1 MHKSEYMRSLYEA
14 SFHASHA
21 LGSQSRTLE
30 AAIAEARKKH
40 APALIGASLERY
52 RPSQQEDMPV
62 TVICTRRQR
71 GPSRRMVQQRRAA
84 HARARWPWKLQTQWP
99 WTDAEVCL
107 IDALLYLGGAS
118 GEFDVYRSELENRAG
133 VRPSTQRAAEAKLRD
148 LSLLEV
154 VENRREYDRNDANSY
169 QLKGV
174 LKEAAR
180 ILWVRRGEG
189 TKLCAPFGGLENQE
203 PHTSPT
209 LAPPT
214 LLKWTPGRRP
224 PVTPEPKARAER
236 FDHIATGVPTSP
248 QSGEVCKLLGR
259 NEQAKPA
266 AANAA
271 GDGVAETVALDLI
284 RSFLPEVAPAEAP
297 PDSVDDALALA
308 DRLQRTYAPT
318 LWPHVWRAWRKRW
331 GLTAVLAVLETGLM
345 RRGGQIETSGAQYL
359 SGILGRNRRQAP
371 APEATLQA
379 MRASRRA
386 PGLALGR
393 SGRGA
398 RS

>member
-1 MHKSEYMRSLYEA
+1 M
-14 SFHASHA
+14 
-21 LGSQSRTLE
+21 
-30 AAIAEARKKH
+30 
-40 APALIGASLERY
+40 
-52 RPSQQEDMPV
+52 
-62 TVICTRRQR
+62 
-71 GPSRRMVQQRRAA
+71 
-84 HARARWPWKLQTQWP
+84 
-99 WTDAEVCL
+99 
-107 IDALLYLGGAS
+107 
-118 GEFDVYRSELENRAG
+118 
-133 VRPSTQRAAEAKLRD
+133 
-148 LSLLEV
+148 
-154 VENRREYDRNDANSY
+154 
-169 QLKGV
+169 
-174 LKEAAR
+174 
-180 ILWVRRGEG
+180 
-189 TKLCAPFGGLENQE
+189 
-203 PHTSPT
+203 
-209 LAPPT
+209 
-214 LLKWTPGRRP
+214 
-224 PVTPEPKARAER
+224 
-236 FDHIATGVPTSP
+236 
-248 QSGEVCKLLGR
+248 LGR